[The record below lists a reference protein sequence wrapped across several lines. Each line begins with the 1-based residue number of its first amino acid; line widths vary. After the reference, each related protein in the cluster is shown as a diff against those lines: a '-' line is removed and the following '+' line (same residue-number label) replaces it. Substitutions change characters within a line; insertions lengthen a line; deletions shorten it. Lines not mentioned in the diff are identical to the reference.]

1 MFVTNDLTLSLLD
14 VMPSHLIMEN
24 GLDNLLVPSLRKSIE
39 ENLGKETLNKIEE
52 RLMERHGLGL
62 VQAIKNF
69 SKFDSVLREFFGA
82 GADGLEQKF
91 LQKIVEVEKSK
102 QSDSNW
108 IHIKDPELSKI
119 FLESFADQDKKA
131 ILASV
136 MEIPL
141 IIAKILAICN
151 IPQTSGYRK
160 INYLID
166 HGLLVANG
174 FELAH
179 DGKKVRKYE
188 TIFDNVKV
196 DIVKNDVTVKVQL
209 KNTLLDDSSI
219 LQTVQI
225 YS

>member
-1 MFVTNDLTLSLLD
+1 
-14 VMPSHLIMEN
+14 MEN

-39 ENLGKETLNKIEE
+39 ENLGKDTLNKIEQ

-69 SKFDSVLREFFGA
+69 NKFDSVLREFFGA

-91 LQKIVEVEKSK
+91 LQKIVDVEQSK
-102 QSDSNW
+102 QSESNW
-108 IHIKDPELSKI
+108 ISMKDPELSRV

-131 ILASV
+131 ILGSV
-136 MEIPL
+136 TDDSL
-141 IIAKILAICN
+141 IIAKILETCN

-160 INYLID
+160 INFLIKN
-166 HGLLVANG
+166 GLLVANG
-174 FELAH
+174 FELAQ

-196 DIVKNDVTVKVQL
+196 DIIKNNVAVKVQL
-209 KNTLLDDSSI
+209 KKSLLAESSI

-225 YS
+225 QVY

>member
-1 MFVTNDLTLSLLD
+1 MFVTNVLTPCLLD
-14 VMPSHLIMEN
+14 KVLSHLIMEN
-24 GLDNLLVPSLRKSIE
+24 GLDNLLVPSLRKAIE
-39 ENLGKETLNKIEE
+39 ENLGKDTLNKIEE

-69 SKFDSVLREFFGA
+69 HKFDSVLREFFGA

-102 QSDSNW
+102 QTVSNW
-108 IHIKDPELSKI
+108 IHMKDPELSKV

-131 ILASV
+131 ILGSV
-136 MEIPL
+136 MDAPL
-141 IIAKILAICN
+141 IIAQILETCS

-160 INYLID
+160 INYLIN

-179 DGKKVRKYE
+179 DGKKVKKYE

-196 DIVKNDVTVKVQL
+196 DIVKNDIAVKVQL
-209 KNTLLDDSSI
+209 KNTLLNESSI

-225 YS
+225 RS

>member
-1 MFVTNDLTLSLLD
+1 MLNPL
-14 VMPSHLIMEN
+14 MEN

-39 ENLGKETLNKIEE
+39 ENLGKETLNKIEQ

-69 SKFDSVLREFFGA
+69 NKFDSVLREFFGA

-91 LQKIVEVEKSK
+91 LQKIVSIEKTK
-102 QSDSNW
+102 QTESNW
-108 IHIKDPELSKI
+108 IQMKDPELSKI

-131 ILASV
+131 ILGAV
-136 MEIPL
+136 MDDPL
-141 IIAKILAICN
+141 IIAKILESCK

-160 INYLID
+160 INFLINN
-166 HGLLVANG
+166 GLLVANG

-179 DGKKVRKYE
+179 DGKKVKKYE
-188 TIFDNVKV
+188 AIFDNVKV
-196 DIVKNDVTVKVQL
+196 DIVKNEIDVKVQL
-209 KNTLLDDSSI
+209 KKSLLSESSI

-225 YS
+225 VC

>member
-1 MFVTNDLTLSLLD
+1 
-14 VMPSHLIMEN
+14 MEN

-69 SKFDSVLREFFGA
+69 NKFDSVLREFFGA

-102 QSDSNW
+102 QTESNW
-108 IHIKDPELSKI
+108 IHMKDPELSRV

-131 ILASV
+131 ILGSV
-136 MEIPL
+136 MDTPL
-141 IIAKILAICN
+141 IIAKILETCN

-160 INYLID
+160 INFLINN
-166 HGLLVANG
+166 GLLVTNG
-174 FELAH
+174 FELAN
-179 DGKKVRKYE
+179 DGKKIKKYE

-196 DIVKNDVTVKVQL
+196 DIVKNDVAVKVQL
-209 KNTLLDDSSI
+209 KNTLLNDSSI

>member
-1 MFVTNDLTLSLLD
+1 
-14 VMPSHLIMEN
+14 MEN

-39 ENLGKETLNKIEE
+39 ENLGKETLNKIED

-69 SKFDSVLREFFGA
+69 NKFDSVLREFFGA

-91 LQKIVEVEKSK
+91 LQKIVDVESSK
-102 QSDSNW
+102 QSASNW
-108 IHIKDPELSKI
+108 ISMKDPELSKI

-131 ILASV
+131 ILGSV
-136 MEIPL
+136 MDESL
-141 IIAKILAICN
+141 IIAKILESCN

-160 INYLID
+160 INFLINN
-166 HGLLVANG
+166 GLLVSNG

-179 DGKKVRKYE
+179 DGKKVKKYE

-196 DIVKNDVTVKVQL
+196 DIVKNDVAVKVQL
-209 KNTLLDDSSI
+209 KKSLLAESSI

-225 YS
+225 SS

>member
-1 MFVTNDLTLSLLD
+1 
-14 VMPSHLIMEN
+14 MEN

-39 ENLGKETLNKIEE
+39 ENLGKDTLNKIEE

-69 SKFDSVLREFFGA
+69 NKFDSVLREFFGA

-91 LQKIVEVEKSK
+91 LQKIVGVEKSK

-108 IHIKDPELSKI
+108 VSMKDPELSRI
-119 FLESFADQDKKA
+119 FLESFADQDKKS
-131 ILASV
+131 ILGSV
-136 MEIPL
+136 MDEPL
-141 IIAKILAICN
+141 IIAKILDTCN

-160 INYLID
+160 INFLIN

-174 FELAH
+174 FELAQ
-179 DGKKVRKYE
+179 DGKKVKKYE

-196 DIVKNDVTVKVQL
+196 DIIKNDVAVKVQL
-209 KNTLLDDSSI
+209 KRSLLVESSI
-219 LQTVQI
+219 FQTVLLT
-225 YS
+225 S

>member
-1 MFVTNDLTLSLLD
+1 
-14 VMPSHLIMEN
+14 MEN

-39 ENLGKETLNKIEE
+39 DNLGKDTLNKIEQ

-69 SKFDSVLREFFGA
+69 HKFDSVLREFFGA

-91 LQKIVEVEKSK
+91 LKNIVDIEKSK
-102 QSDSNW
+102 PSESNW

-119 FLESFADQDKKA
+119 FLESFADSDKKA
-131 ILASV
+131 ILGAV
-136 MEIPL
+136 MDDSL
-141 IIAKILAICN
+141 IIAKILESCK

-160 INYLID
+160 INFLID
-166 HGLLVANG
+166 NGLLVTND

-179 DGKKVRKYE
+179 DGKKVKKYE

-196 DIVKNDVTVKVQL
+196 DIVKNDVAVKIQL
-209 KNTLLDDSSI
+209 KKSLLSDSSI
-219 LQTVQI
+219 IQTVQI
-225 YS
+225 SSQR

>member
-1 MFVTNDLTLSLLD
+1 
-14 VMPSHLIMEN
+14 MEN

-39 ENLGKETLNKIEE
+39 ENLGKETLNKIEQ
-52 RLMERHGLGL
+52 RLMERHGIGL

-69 SKFDSVLREFFGA
+69 NKFDSVLREFFGA

-91 LQKIVEVEKSK
+91 LQKIVDIEKSRP
-102 QSDSNW
+102 SESSW
-108 IHIKDPELSKI
+108 INMKDPELSKT

-131 ILASV
+131 ILGSV
-136 MEIPL
+136 MDVPL
-141 IIAKILAICN
+141 IIAKILEICN

-160 INYLID
+160 INFLINN
-166 HGLLVANG
+166 GLLVTNG

-179 DGKKVRKYE
+179 DGKKVKKYE

-196 DIVKNDVTVKVQL
+196 DIIKNDMTVKVQL
-209 KNTLLDDSSI
+209 KKSLINDSSI

-225 YS
+225 HS

>member
-1 MFVTNDLTLSLLD
+1 
-14 VMPSHLIMEN
+14 MEN

-69 SKFDSVLREFFGA
+69 NKFDSVLREFFGA

-91 LQKIVEVEKSK
+91 LQKVVDIEKSK

-108 IHIKDPELSKI
+108 IHMKDPELSKI

-131 ILASV
+131 ILGSV
-136 MEIPL
+136 MDGSL
-141 IIAKILAICN
+141 IIAKILETCK

-160 INYLID
+160 INLLINS
-166 HGLLVANG
+166 GLLVANG
-174 FELAH
+174 FELAQ
-179 DGKKVRKYE
+179 DGKKVKKYE

-196 DIVKNDVTVKVQL
+196 DIIKNDIAVKVQL
-209 KNTLLDDSSI
+209 KRSLLTESSI

-225 YS
+225 RS